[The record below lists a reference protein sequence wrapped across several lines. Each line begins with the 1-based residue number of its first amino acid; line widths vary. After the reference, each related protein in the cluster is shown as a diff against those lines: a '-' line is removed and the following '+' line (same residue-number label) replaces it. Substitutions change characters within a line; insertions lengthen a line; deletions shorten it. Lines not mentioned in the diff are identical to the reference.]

1 MRIRDIFNK
10 IGLLTIPIIGGWA
23 GAFGGAD
30 KSSKAWRRILIPGL
44 LTSFAFSNTE
54 SILVIT
60 IMSMSGALS
69 MGYGIPG
76 LGDEGSSLGRFYYNL
91 FKQNHKLADLFTRG
105 TIGLLIVLSLISMP
119 IIKHNWL
126 IYGLGSLGIIL
137 INALISWRNF
147 GSYILFKKE
156 LSWVETINWGL
167 ITLLGTIIIYI

>member
-1 MRIRDIFNK
+1 MKIKDLINK
-10 IGLLTIPIIGGWA
+10 IGLFTIPLMGGWA

-30 KSSKAWRRILIPGL
+30 KTSKSWRRILIPGL
-44 LTSFAFSNTE
+44 LTSYAYSNTE
-54 SILVIT
+54 SVLVIT
-60 IMSMSGALS
+60 IMSMSFALS
-69 MGYGIPG
+69 IGYGIPG
-76 LGDEGSSLGRFYYNL
+76 IGDNGSALGKFYYTL
-91 FKQNHKLADLFTRG
+91 FKQNHSLADMFTRG
-105 TIGLLIVLSLISMP
+105 TIGLIIGLSLVSIP

-167 ITLLGTIIIYI
+167 ITLLGTIIIYF